1 MSHKLVWTEGLFVTQ
16 HHFQRLDRY
25 HERLLA
31 ERMRLASAY
40 DWGVA
45 DLAIDERALAAGQ
58 LRVARLTAVMP
69 GGAVL
74 TSEGDASV
82 TGASATAIAPRPFD
96 SEFTPQMP
104 VLDVHLAIAQEVEG
118 VPSIAL
124 EAGTAVLAKYTRSQ
138 EPLAD
143 VNTGTSPQPIDVAK
157 PNVRLLFGEERRDG
171 FDTIR
176 IAQLV
181 RSPSGAV
188 VLKPNYVPPVLRVAA
203 SPYLTHG
210 FRSLLTAM
218 TARQRALAESRRQRS
233 AGTVEFDA
241 GDLPKLWLLSTLN
254 TFIPSIAHVVDSA
267 AMAPEQAY
275 LILGQLIG
283 SLSTMA
289 ADADPTTV
297 PKFMYLDLG
306 ATFEPMF
313 ARAAALIGSSIQAR
327 SLEIPLTRRPDG
339 VYVGQASGPDIMRSD
354 FFLAVSTSLP
364 DQQVRDRLPR
374 LMKIA
379 STNQIGAIMHSAVTG
394 TPVELEYR
402 PPSALPVQPGIHW
415 FRLGR
420 APEFW
425 ADIVATG
432 TFAVYHPFDPQ
443 SMTVALYAVENQQA
457 TR

>member
-1 MSHKLVWTEGLFVTQ
+1 MSSKIVWTEGLFVTQ

-31 ERMRLASAY
+31 ERMRLAAAY

-45 DLAIDERALAAGQ
+45 DLQIDERALASGQ
-58 LRVARLTAVMP
+58 LRVSRLTAVMP

-74 TSEGDASV
+74 STEGES
-82 TGASATAIAPRPFD
+82 AIAPRPFD

-104 VLDVHLAIAQEVEG
+104 VLDVHVAIAQEVEG
-118 VPSIAL
+118 VPSVAL
-124 EAGTAVLAKYTRSQ
+124 EAGSAILARYTRSQ
-138 EPLAD
+138 EQLAD
-143 VNTGTSPQPIDVAK
+143 VNTGTGPQPIDVARL
-157 PNVRLLFGEERRDG
+157 NVRLLFGEERRDG

-181 RSPSGAV
+181 RAPSGAV
-188 VLKPNYVPPVLRVAA
+188 VVKPNYVPPLLRVAA
-203 SPYLTHG
+203 SPFLTHG

-233 AGTVEFDA
+233 AGQVEFDA

-254 TFIPSIAHVVDSA
+254 TNIPQIAHVVDSI
-267 AMAPEQAY
+267 AMHPEQAY
-275 LILGQLIG
+275 LLLAQLIG

-289 ADADPTTV
+289 ADSDPTTI
-297 PKFMYLDLG
+297 PKFQYTDLG

-313 ARAAALIGSSIQAR
+313 ARAGALIGSAIQAR
-327 SLEIPLTRRPDG
+327 SHEIPLTRRPDG

-364 DQQVRDRLPR
+364 DQQIRERLPR

-379 STNQIGAIMHSAVTG
+379 STNQIGALMNSAVTG

-443 SMTVALYAVENQQA
+443 SMNVQLYAVENQQA
-457 TR
+457 R

>member
-1 MSHKLVWTEGLFVTQ
+1 MSQKLVWTEGLFVTQ

-31 ERMRLASAY
+31 DRMRLAEAY

-45 DLAIDERALAAGQ
+45 DLVIDERALAAGQ
-58 LRVARLTAVMP
+58 LRIARLTAVMP

-74 TSEGDASV
+74 TSEGD
-82 TGASATAIAPRPFD
+82 GAIAPRPFD

-104 VLDVHLAIAQEVEG
+104 VFDIHLAIAQETEG
-118 VPSIAL
+118 VPAVSI
-124 EAGTAVLAKYTRSQ
+124 EPGSAVLAKYTRTQ
-138 EPLAD
+138 QPLAD
-143 VNTGTSPQPIDVAK
+143 VNTGTSPVPIDVAQL
-157 PNVRLLFGEERRDG
+157 NARLLFGEERRDG

-188 VLKPNYVPPVLRVAA
+188 VLKPNYIPPVLRVAA
-203 SPYLTHG
+203 SPYLAHG
-210 FRSLLTAM
+210 FRALLTTM

-233 AGTVEFDA
+233 AGSVEFDA

-254 TFIPSIAHVVDSA
+254 TFIPNVAHVVDSP
-267 AMAPEQAY
+267 AMSPEQAY

-283 SLSTMA
+283 SLCTMA
-289 ADADPTTV
+289 ADADPTTI
-297 PKFMYLDLG
+297 PKFMYTDLG

-313 ARAAALIGSSIQAR
+313 QRAAALIGSQIQAR

-339 VYVGQASGPDIMRSD
+339 VYVGQAAPDVMRAD
-354 FFLAVSTSLP
+354 FFLAVQTSLP
-364 DQQVRDRLPR
+364 DQQIRERLPR

-402 PPSALPVQPGIHW
+402 PPPALPVKPGIHW

-425 ADIVATG
+425 PDIVSSG
-432 TFAVYHPFDPQ
+432 TFAIYHPFDAQ
-443 SMTVALYAVENQQA
+443 SMTVSLYAVENQQA